1 MYPVEVAF
9 CDATHWENT
18 MDDDNLKAKKP
29 KSSAKKKRKAEK
41 ITSVG
46 MTDEAMNECLGI
58 LLQYRKKSRCFRQR
72 VLDLKRANRV
82 TKVRIIREIV
92 ETLEEMESG
101 AHSAAEKL
109 KARLPV
115 ALPLTQIDLAAYIA
129 GRTAREAP

>member
-1 MYPVEVAF
+1 
-9 CDATHWENT
+9 

-29 KSSAKKKRKAEK
+29 KSSAKKRKAKK

-46 MTDEAMNECLGI
+46 MTDEAMSECLGI

-92 ETLEEMESG
+92 ETLEEMEIG

-115 ALPLTQIDLAAYIA
+115 ALPLTQVDLAAYIA
-129 GRTAREAP
+129 GRNAREAP